1 MGMVK
6 NAVYTFLFQYI
17 SGVLLCDLHYQAALI
32 AAFRPSVTC
41 FRFSRNRRAVE
52 TYILVE
58 T

>member
-1 MGMVK
+1 MVK

-17 SGVLLCDLHYQAALI
+17 SGVCDLHYQAALI
-32 AAFRPSVTC
+32 AAFLPSVTC